1 MITKSSFEIN
11 SGSFNGGFT
20 SDDLANL
27 SILLDLVAP
36 LQIFR
41 FTVRLERTDVFTLIL
56 SPIDI

>member
-1 MITKSSFEIN
+1 MDA
-11 SGSFNGGFT
+11 GPFNGGFT